1 MNNLKP
7 GDMVQVWDWQSS
19 QQALEQ
25 LGLHGKVGYV
35 VKQASIKES
44 VRSPI
49 WEIIFFGDGE
59 PVKTAINSTWLV
71 KINKAEDIKVKK
83 NDA

>member
-7 GDMVQVWDWQSS
+7 GDMVQVWDWQSNHEI
-19 QQALEQ
+19 LER

-35 VKQASIKES
+35 VRQASIKDS
-44 VRSPI
+44 LKSPI
-49 WEIIFFGDGE
+49 WEVIFFGDSE
-59 PVKTAINSTWLV
+59 PMKTAINSTWLV